1 MSEMSFFESLLVDYL
16 IELCVCLVCVLF
28 GLGVVLLGLM
38 FFSQKIY
45 MWLVELLIFKLLFG

>member
-1 MSEMSFFESLLVDYL
+1 MCGCVFVVGGIVMSEMSFFESLLVDYL

-38 FFSQKIY
+38 FFS
-45 MWLVELLIFKLLFG
+45 